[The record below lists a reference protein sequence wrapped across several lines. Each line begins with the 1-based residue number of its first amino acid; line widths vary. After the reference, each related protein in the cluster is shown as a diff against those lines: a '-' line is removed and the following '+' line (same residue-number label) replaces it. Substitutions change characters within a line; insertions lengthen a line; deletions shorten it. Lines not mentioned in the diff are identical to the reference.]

1 MSLASLEQFHK
12 QMTQVAPGKVSQV
25 INGTTAGKF
34 GFDFSPSEQLD
45 YTAVIDRIAN
55 SMGSLTTVVANPYIV
70 LKSESDTVRMEQ
82 AGTLSPDGIRQTIAD
97 SRLWK
102 KHPSEGYRPEFVYAR
117 TSDDEYNTYE
127 NRFVKALIDRLIAF
141 LAKPMSDMR
150 GGIHNMYEAH
160 PNARALSKLDFV
172 RMVDTNMFLES
183 DVKCFTDY
191 KRLFYLRAKLN
202 QLRTTAFYKIMSK
215 MSAFTDADPQPTNLL
230 VHNADYNALMKL
242 WMVLKKADGRTGEL
256 RDEGIRAAYCAY
268 VYLYSCYAFSRKLG
282 YTLAKDGEIKYADN
296 RFLSAGVEFENEF
309 FVIKLTINGN
319 KILAAIRCKQT
330 REVAQTTIAIRVFP
344 EEPVDNSAEYTV
356 SLFPTEYSDDI
367 ACVMPDNAQT
377 LTNLETLLRCVVL
390 VMPVEANIYDKLCL
404 VCGSNAVENI
414 GKKVTCA
421 DCGATYTFLRKNM
434 VWINSF
440 FVKDKA

>member
-1 MSLASLEQFHK
+1 
-12 QMTQVAPGKVSQV
+12 
-25 INGTTAGKF
+25 
-34 GFDFSPSEQLD
+34 
-45 YTAVIDRIAN
+45 
-55 SMGSLTTVVANPYIV
+55 
-70 LKSESDTVRMEQ
+70 
-82 AGTLSPDGIRQTIAD
+82 
-97 SRLWK
+97 
-102 KHPSEGYRPEFVYAR
+102 
-117 TSDDEYNTYE
+117 
-127 NRFVKALIDRLIAF
+127 
-141 LAKPMSDMR
+141 MSDMR

-215 MSAFTDADPQPTNLL
+215 MFAFTDADPQPTNLL

-268 VYLYSCYAFSRKLG
+268 VYLYLCYAFSRKLG

-330 REVAQTTIAIRVFP
+330 REVEQTTIAIRVFP
-344 EEPVDNSAEYTV
+344 EEPVDNTAEYTV

-390 VMPVEANIYDKLCL
+390 VVPVEANIYDKLCL

-414 GKKVTCA
+414 GKKSPAQIAEQHTRFCA
-421 DCGATYTFLRKNM
+421 KTWFG
-434 VWINSF
+434 
-440 FVKDKA
+440 